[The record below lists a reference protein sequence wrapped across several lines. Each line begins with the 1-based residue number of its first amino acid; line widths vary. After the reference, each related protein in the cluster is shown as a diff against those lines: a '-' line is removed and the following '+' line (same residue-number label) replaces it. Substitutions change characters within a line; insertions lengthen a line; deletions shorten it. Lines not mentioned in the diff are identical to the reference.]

1 MRKLAKSFVLF
12 LSFAGLLGGATSA
25 WAAACANVGT
35 GNWGT
40 LATWAAP
47 CNAAGRPNAG
57 DDVTI
62 INNSTVTVNIAGA
75 LANSVTIAGGN
86 AASTLTFNAATSSL
100 TVTNNVVIG
109 APTAAVNKQIT
120 VLTGT
125 LIVGSTMTATAGNT
139 NGSSS
144 QLTATSGSITIG
156 GGVTL
161 TGGTTATRDALLT
174 VSSGLI
180 TIDGGLIINA
190 TVATSSTAS
199 ITAAGGRITV
209 NGAAGVTNGDVVT
222 VGAGTFSVTNAAAT
236 FNNTSATNVAS
247 TTVSTGTL
255 SVTGNLTNAAAETM
269 TLSSTGNI
277 TVGGTLTNNG
287 TVTLTTTGNVNANGD
302 FTNSATGIFTNTAA
316 GILNIGGNATM
327 SGTFNQGTG
336 TVTFNSATPQTLG
349 GTVATTFN
357 NLTINKASNNL
368 TINTTPTV
376 NATLTFTRGQII
388 TGANAVIVAAAG
400 TIATPSASSYV
411 VGNFQKMYAAGNLS
425 YFAGNNFPVG
435 DATNFTP
442 VNITAGTTTTAGSLT
457 VSTTATEHPQVT
469 MPIAST
475 GIDANNDIARY
486 WRFINTG
493 LTVGTAIT
501 ATFTFVAGDVDSTAT
516 TANFIVQRYDGTN
529 WNSTTLVAANPLNT
543 QASNITPLIAGNND
557 FAIGDPLPGFNG
569 NVGAFEVFEASTPA
583 NAYSGGRIYT
593 KIVGTAITL
602 QVVAVNAGR
611 TGVNVAYNTNPIT
624 VALLDSR
631 DNTGA
636 ITAATDCRSTWAT
649 VISTQSLSPVW
660 TNGRSA
666 TITITAPAN
675 AWRDV
680 RVRVTNGANIGCSTD
695 RFSIRPTAF
704 TSITSTNANNTSNV
718 GGTTIK
724 AGQNFNLSATTG
736 VTVTGYDNGSG
747 VTLAIPALI
756 PLIDNT
762 IGMVAGSPNAGTI
775 SGSFNAASSG
785 TATGAAFSYSEVG
798 NFGLSTNAV
807 YDNVFTAVDQPL
819 DCTADFSNT
828 LVPPVV
834 GMYGCKF
841 GSIAVPLTINTSGF
855 GRFIPDHF
863 AVSGG
868 SLVNR
873 SDLCPLGTGCPSAFT
888 YMGEQMNAVFTLTA
902 QEAVSNTTT
911 TNYAGVY
918 AKLNPAAAG
927 NPLGLA
933 VAYAAVSSAAAGIG
947 ATTVSV
953 DKTVGFVAGDALW
966 IPGAGAA
973 GAALNATVSN
983 LTSTTITLSTPI
995 VTAVPLGTNIER
1007 DLTGSVTIPTNA
1019 TGSFAAGVAANI
1031 SAPLTVNRG
1040 TTNWY
1045 PVLNVGIAPVDS
1057 DGVSMAVAALNLDA
1071 AYVAGND
1078 HASIGSTDVRYG
1090 LMKLTNAHGSELL
1103 QLPIAVTA
1111 QYWNGLNYATNI
1123 ADSITT
1129 LNATMVTS
1137 ANWTNLTAG
1146 NWQKLSTAST
1156 WAAGATSVVPATAS
1170 VVFVNGVSSFKLAAP
1185 GSGKTGSVDMTTNAP
1200 TYLSPSNTARATFGV
1215 YKGANEFIYQRENY

>member
-35 GNWGT
+35 GNWSAAG
-40 LATWAAP
+40 TWAAP
-47 CNAAGRPNAG
+47 CNVAGGPVAA
-57 DDVTI
+57 DTVTI
-62 INNSTVTVNIAGA
+62 INNTTVTVNNAGMA
-75 LANSVTIAGGN
+75 ASSVTINTGAN
-86 AASTLTFNAATSSL
+86 ASGLTFAAGSSL
-100 TVTNNVVIG
+100 AVTNNVVVNL
-109 APTAAVNKQIT
+109 PTAAVIKQIN
-120 VLTGT
+120 VA
-125 LIVGSTMTATAGNT
+125 TATLTVGGN
-139 NGSSS
+139 
-144 QLTATSGSITIG
+144 
-156 GGVTL
+156 VTL
-161 TGGTTATRDALLT
+161 NGGTAATRAALLT

-180 TIDGGLIINA
+180 TINGGLIINA

-255 SVTGNLTNAAAETM
+255 SITGNLTNAAAKTM

-287 TVTLTTTGNVNANGD
+287 TITLTTTGTVNANGD

-316 GILNIGGNATM
+316 GILNIGGNTTM
-327 SGTFNQGTG
+327 SGTFNRGTG
-336 TVTFNSATPQTLG
+336 MVRCNGATPQTLG

-376 NATLTFTRGQII
+376 NATLTFTMGQIV

-411 VGNFQKMYAAGNLS
+411 VGNFQKMYAAGVNLS

-442 VNITAGTTTTAGSLT
+442 VNISAGTTTTAGSLT

-501 ATFTFVAGDVDSTAT
+501 STFTFVAGDVDSTAT

-583 NAYSGGRIYT
+583 NVYSGGRIYT

-602 QVVAVNAGR
+602 QVVAVNVGR

-680 RVRVTNGANIGCSTD
+680 RVSVTQGGNTGCSTD

-704 TSITSTNANNTSNV
+704 TSVTSVGVGIAAINSGTS
-718 GGTTIK
+718 GLPSFKT
-724 AGQNFNLSATTG
+724 GQSFNLTAATG
-736 VTVTGYDNGSG
+736 LTGYDNGSAA
-747 VTLAIPALI
+747 TLAIPALI

-762 IGMVAGSPNAGTI
+762 IGMVVGSPNAGTI
-775 SGSFNAASSG
+775 SGSFGAASSG

-798 NFGLSTNAV
+798 NFGLNANAV

-868 SLVNR
+868 SLVHR

-902 QEAVSNTTT
+902 QAAVSNTTT

-947 ATTVSV
+947 ATTLSV

-973 GAALNATVSN
+973 GAALNATVVS
-983 LTSTTITLSTPI
+983 LTSNTITLSTPI

-1007 DLTGSVTIPTNA
+1007 DLTASLNTSTAA

-1040 TTNWY
+1040 TTNYY
-1045 PVLNVGIAPVDS
+1045 PTLNVGIAPVDS

-1123 ADSITT
+1123 VDSITT
-1129 LNATMVTS
+1129 LNATTVTS

-1200 TYLSPSNTARATFGV
+1200 AYLLTNTAARATFGV